1 MTRLDNPRE
10 PEYFPEVFPRDDFP
24 RYQWT
29 EKPATLPHEVWMS
42 ETTHRDGQQGG
53 LPLTT
58 ARSIEIYDL
67 LCEVTGTSGAIRQAE
82 FFPYR
87 RSDRDALEYAL
98 DRHKNGAPL
107 EPTTWIRGRAEDVLL
122 IKDLGII
129 ETGLLSSSSD
139 YHTYHK
145 FAGGDRKKAAEMYLE
160 AVQLALDHGI
170 RPRVHYE
177 DTTRSVPDYVRWLTE
192 QVLTMAQAYPAS
204 LAPRFRICDTLGIGL
219 PFDDVALP
227 RSIPRWITLMRE
239 LGVSSGQLELHPHN
253 DTGLALANCLAAIR
267 AGCGVISGCCL
278 GVGER
283 TGNAPI
289 EAVIVHML
297 GMGYWDTGEVD
308 LSLINRLADLY
319 TGIGVGPSAKYPLFG
334 RDAYV
339 TRAGIHADGLNKFWW
354 MYTPFNAPK
363 LVGRDLE
370 VALTKDSGQAGLLFL
385 LKAHLGLECAKD
397 DPRLLRVQTWLD
409 EQFDHGRVAPVE
421 WSELAPLVEAAFADP
436 SEVLT

>member
-1 MTRLDNPRE
+1 MTTLENPAE

-24 RYQWT
+24 RYHWT
-29 EKPATLPHEVWMS
+29 ERPPDLPTDVWIS

-53 LPLTT
+53 LPLNTET
-58 ARSIEIYDL
+58 SIEIYDL
-67 LCEVTGTSGAIRQAE
+67 LCEVSGSSGAIRQAE

-87 RSDRDALEYAL
+87 KSDRDALEYAI

-107 EPTTWIRGRAEDVLL
+107 EPTTWIRGRREDVLL
-122 IKDLGII
+122 IKDLNIV

-145 FAGGDRKKAAEMYLE
+145 FENGDRAKAAKMYLE
-160 AVQLALDHGI
+160 AVQIALDHGI

-177 DTTRSVPDYVRWLTE
+177 DTTRSSPGYVEWLTE
-192 QVLTMAQAYPAS
+192 QVLELAGAYPAA

-219 PFDDVALP
+219 PFEDVELP
-227 RSIPRWITLMRE
+227 RSIPRWIRLMRG
-239 LGVSSGQLELHPHN
+239 LGLSSGQIELHPHN

-283 TGNAPI
+283 TGNAPV

-297 GMGYWDTGEVD
+297 GMGFWETGQID
-308 LSLINRLADLY
+308 LKLINRLADLY
-319 TGIGVGPSAKYPLFG
+319 TELGVGPSAKYPLFG
-334 RDAYV
+334 KDAYV

-363 LVGRDLE
+363 LVGRELE
-370 VALTKDSGQAGLLFL
+370 VALTKDGGQAGITFL
-385 LKAHLGLECAKD
+385 LTKHLGGEYAKE
-397 DPRLLRVQTWLD
+397 DPRVVKVKAWVD
-409 EQFDHGRVAPVE
+409 AQFDGGRVSPIE
-421 WSELAPLVEAAFADP
+421 WAELAPVAAEAFATEGDQ
-436 SEVLT
+436 

>member
-1 MTRLDNPRE
+1 MVTFANPEE
-10 PEYFPEVFPRDDFP
+10 PEYFLEVFPRGDFP
-24 RYQWT
+24 RYDWT
-29 EKPATLPHEVWMS
+29 EPPADLPHDVWMS

-53 LPLTT
+53 LPLDTP
-58 ARSIEIYDL
+58 RSIEIYDL
-67 LCEVTGTSGAIRQAE
+67 LCEVTGASGAIRQAE

-87 RSDRDALEYAL
+87 KSDRDALEYAI

-107 EPTTWIRGRAEDVLL
+107 EPTTWIRGRREDVLL

-145 FAGGDRKKAAEMYLE
+145 FAGGDRAKAAAMYLE
-160 AVQLALDHGI
+160 AVDTALDYGI
-170 RPRVHYE
+170 RPRVHLE
-177 DTTRSVPDYVRWLTE
+177 DTTRSVPDYVEWLTE
-192 QVLTMAQAYPAS
+192 QVLLRAEKYPAS
-204 LAPRFRICDTLGIGL
+204 LAPRFRVCDTLGVGL
-219 PFDDVALP
+219 PFEDVKLP
-227 RSIPRWITLMRE
+227 RGIPGWIRLMRR
-239 LGVSSGQLELHPHN
+239 LGLEPGQIELHPHN

-297 GMGYWDTGEVD
+297 GMGFWDTSQVD
-308 LSLINRLADLY
+308 LRQVNRLAELY
-319 TGIGVGPSAKYPLFG
+319 TEIGVGPSAKYPLFG

-354 MYTPFNAPK
+354 MYAPFNAPE
-363 LVGRDLE
+363 LVGRPLE

-385 LKAHLGLECAKD
+385 LKQHLGIDCAKD
-397 DPRLLRVQTWLD
+397 DPRALSVKGWLD
-409 EQFDHGRVAPVE
+409 QQFDGGRVSPVE
-421 WSELAPLVEAAFADP
+421 WSELGPIVAAAFSQA
-436 SEVLT
+436 ETAE